1 MDIIISLS
9 FQSSEKKKERCK
21 PIQFVSIF
29 CSQELVICTS
39 LLSHVVRSRC
49 SVAVTLNVCM
59 QPLRV
64 LVICKKTF
72 SGVQVNVLLHVEI
85 EFFVAAYT

>member
-1 MDIIISLS
+1 M
-9 FQSSEKKKERCK
+9 
-21 PIQFVSIF
+21 
-29 CSQELVICTS
+29 
-39 LLSHVVRSRC
+39 
-49 SVAVTLNVCM
+49 AVTLTVCM

-72 SGVQVNVLLHVEI
+72 SGVQVNVLLHLEI